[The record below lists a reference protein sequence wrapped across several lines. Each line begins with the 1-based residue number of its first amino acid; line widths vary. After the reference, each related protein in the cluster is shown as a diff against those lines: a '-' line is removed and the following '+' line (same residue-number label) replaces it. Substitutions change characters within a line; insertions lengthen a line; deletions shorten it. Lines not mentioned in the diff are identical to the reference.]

1 MTTTLK
7 PVLVW
12 LDQVRGAST
21 KLSYAVELLLL
32 LLLLTAV
39 VVVVV
44 IVVVVAIVI
53 AVVVVIIVIAVVVA
67 TAVVVVTLQGEKSL
81 SQLEPDFFVSL
92 GN

>member
-7 PVLVW
+7 PVLEW

-44 IVVVVAIVI
+44 VVAVVVIAI
-53 AVVVVIIVIAVVVA
+53 AVVVVVIVIVS
-67 TAVVVVTLQGEKSL
+67 LQGEKSL
-81 SQLEPDFFVSL
+81 NQLEPDFFVSL